1 MISRSIL
8 RSSPLRNTILRSA
21 NKSPLPFTQNKI
33 PGWPHILTSL
43 NPPSSRGYQGRR
55 QKYYRFDP
63 NEARNARP
71 LISDEH
77 IKNFSKHPALH
88 SFILILLAGGVVVY
102 ISNIEDVPVSGRRRF
117 NIYSPQDMER
127 EGQIAY
133 RQILQQYRG
142 HILPDWDKRSMMVQ
156 RVMSRLIPASGIDDV
171 NWEVNVIDS
180 EEMNAFVIPG
190 GKVFV
195 FTGILPIASTDDGLA
210 TILGH
215 EIAHN
220 IANHLGESM
229 SKTAVIY
236 TPLRMLFRFLDATG
250 YTGGLGQ
257 IFGSLALEFGINLPA
272 SRSQETEADHIG
284 LMIMA
289 KSCFNPQAAIGVWKR
304 MQAAERNAPPQWL
317 STHPSNTNRITQM
330 QEWMSKAEAARAES
344 GCASTMEN
352 FNDFRTTFGGL
363 W

>member
-8 RSSPLRNTILRSA
+8 RSSPLRNTIARSA
-21 NKSPLPFTQNKI
+21 NTSSLPFTQYKI
-33 PGWPHILTSL
+33 PRWPYPSL

-71 LISDEH
+71 LITDEH
-77 IKNFSKHPALH
+77 IKTFSKHPALH
-88 SFILILLAGGVVVY
+88 SFIAILVAGGVVVY

-127 EGQIAY
+127 EGQMMY
-133 RQILQQYRG
+133 RQILQQYRAR
-142 HILPDWDKRSMMVQ
+142 ILPDWDKRTMMVQ
-156 RVMSRLIPASGIDDV
+156 RVMSRLIPASGIDNV

-220 IANHLGESM
+220 IANHSGETM
-229 SKTAVIY
+229 SKTAVFHI
-236 TPLRMLFRFLDATG
+236 PLRILFRFLDATG
-250 YTGGLGQ
+250 YTGGLGE
-257 IFGSLALEFGINLPA
+257 ILGALALEFGINLPA
-272 SRSQETEADHIG
+272 SRNQETEADHIG

-289 KSCFNPQAAIGVWKR
+289 KSCYNPQAAIDVWKR

-317 STHPSNTNRITQM
+317 STHPSNNNRITQM

-344 GCASTMEN
+344 GCASTNEN